1 MTTYDAIEPD
11 DLAQQ
16 VEERSD
22 DLALA
27 LSELAGVLLADEGI
41 DRTLQRVVDLAVQ
54 TIPGCTAAGVT
65 LLADGRPQTA
75 ASTSDAVL
83 EIDRRQYAAGDGPCL
98 DALRRRR
105 INRASSELAGRRWP
119 RFASAAES
127 LGIRSFLAAP
137 LITGEQPIGSLN
149 LYSAD
154 TDGFEALDDALVALY
169 CGQASVALA
178 NAQVYTRAVALNHQL
193 RAAMDSRATI
203 EQAKGMLME
212 RHGVEA
218 AEAFAMLRERSQRSN
233 RKLREV
239 AEDVVA
245 RHD

>member
-1 MTTYDAIEPD
+1 MTTYDAIEPE

-27 LSELAGVLLADEGI
+27 MSELAGVLLSDEGV
-41 DRTLQRVVDLAVQ
+41 DQTLQRVVDLAVR

-98 DALRRRR
+98 DALRHRV
-105 INRASSELAGRRWP
+105 INRASAELARRRWP
-119 RFASAAES
+119 RFASGAEA

-137 LITGEQPIGSLN
+137 LITSDRPLGSLN
-149 LYSAD
+149 LYSAEVE
-154 TDGFEALDDALVALY
+154 GFEALDDALIALF

-193 RAAMDSRATI
+193 RAAMDSRAAI

-212 RHGVEA
+212 RHGVGP
-218 AEAFAMLRERSQRSN
+218 AEAFALLRERSQHSN

-245 RHD
+245 RTE

>member
-1 MTTYDAIEPD
+1 MTTYEAIDAN
-11 DLAQQ
+11 DLVEQ

-27 LSELAGVLLADEGI
+27 MTELAGLLLSDEGV
-41 DRTLQRVVDLAVQ
+41 DRTLQRVADLAVR

-65 LLADGRPQTA
+65 LLADGSPQTA
-75 ASTSDAVL
+75 ASTDEAVL

-98 DALRRRR
+98 DALRNRR
-105 INRASSELAGRRWP
+105 INRAGADVAQRRWP
-119 RFASAAES
+119 EFAAGAGR

-137 LITGEQPIGSLN
+137 LVAGEQPLGSLN
-149 LYSAD
+149 LYGASN
-154 TDGFEALDDALVALY
+154 DGFEALDDALVALF

-178 NAQVYTRAVALNHQL
+178 NAQLYRSAVALSEQL
-193 RAAMDSRATI
+193 RAAMHSRAAI

-212 RHGVEA
+212 RHGVGP
-218 AEAFAMLRERSQRSN
+218 AEAFALLRQRSQRSN

-239 AEDVVA
+239 AEELVA
-245 RHD
+245 RHG